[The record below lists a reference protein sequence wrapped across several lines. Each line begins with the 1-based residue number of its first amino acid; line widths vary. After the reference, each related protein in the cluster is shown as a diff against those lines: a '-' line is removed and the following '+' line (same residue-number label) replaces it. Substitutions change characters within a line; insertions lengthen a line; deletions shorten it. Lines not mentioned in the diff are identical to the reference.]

1 MRISGQFWPSIE
13 RVRTF
18 SDKGEYRVAT
28 SIFPGE
34 KPDRLEEECA
44 VFGVYSTTD
53 DVARLTCF
61 GLQALQHRGQE
72 SAGIA
77 VGDGDTVTVTKDL
90 GLVTQVFNESAL
102 AALRGEVAVG
112 HCRYSTS
119 GGMGNWTS
127 AQPHMSAI
135 DEVLIALAHNGTLV
149 NTNRIRAD
157 LISKGVEFR
166 SNTDSEVAC
175 QVIGYYTRETHHLT
189 EGIKTAMEMIDGAYA
204 MVLASPTALYAFR
217 DPHGIR
223 PLCLGKLPDDRGW
236 VVSSE
241 TCGLDIVGAEFVRDV
256 RPGEIIRINDTGIST
271 LQAIEPR
278 EPRGCIFE
286 YVYFARPDS
295 VIDGQSV
302 YQARRNMGRILAR
315 EAPVEADLVLGVPD
329 SGVPGAL
336 GYSEASGIEFT
347 DGIVKNRYVGRTFIQ
362 PTQEM
367 RQMGIRIKLNPLPSV
382 IAGKRLVVIGGGG
395 EMDKLKAMAGPTIEF
410 KGGGL
415 TDEEV
420 RGYYLRAKAFL
431 FPGEEDFGI
440 TPVEAQSAGTP
451 VLAYGRGGACET
463 VLPGKTGYWF
473 EEQTADSLAACIQ
486 RFEKDGVAYSKEEI
500 REHSRAFSEERF
512 EREIKEYC
520 TRRMADWQ
528 QELLDCSHWE
538 KEEQI

>member
-1 MRISGQFWPSIE
+1 M
-13 RVRTF
+13 
-18 SDKGEYRVAT
+18 AT

-329 SGVPGAL
+329 SGVPSAM
-336 GYSEASGIEFT
+336 GYAFESGIPYA
-347 DGIVKNRYVGRTFIQ
+347 DGIVKNRYVGRTFIE
-362 PTQEM
+362 PTQAM
-367 RQMGIRIKLNPLPSV
+367 RQLGIRLKLNPLRSV
-382 IAGKRLVVIGGGG
+382 IEGKRLVVI
-395 EMDKLKAMAGPTIEF
+395 DDSI
-410 KGGGL
+410 
-415 TDEEV
+415 V
-420 RGYYLRAKAFL
+420 RGNTSKKLVQMLRDAGAAEVHLRIVSPEVLWPCFY
-431 FPGEEDFGI
+431 GI
-440 TPVEAQSAGTP
+440 DTDTRDQLIAANMDLDEMNAWIGS
-451 VLAYGRGGACET
+451 
-463 VLPGKTGYWF
+463 
-473 EEQTADSLAACIQ
+473 DSLAFISLEGLRASVPDARRQGFCDACFTGDYPVAIPDSVAKKSLLTKKD
-486 RFEKDGVAYSKEEI
+486 FEETYGEGAADEA
-500 REHSRAFSEERF
+500 RPR
-512 EREIKEYC
+512 
-520 TRRMADWQ
+520 TR
-528 QELLDCSHWE
+528 
-538 KEEQI
+538 